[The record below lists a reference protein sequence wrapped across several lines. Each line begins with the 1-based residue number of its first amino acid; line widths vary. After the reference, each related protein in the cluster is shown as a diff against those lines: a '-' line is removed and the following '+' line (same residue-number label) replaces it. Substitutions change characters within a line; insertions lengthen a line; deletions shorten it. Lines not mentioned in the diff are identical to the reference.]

1 MTHDWP
7 QPWTSKNE
15 FSPNVSQSSEHR
27 RYREFSFKEP
37 KIRIEKFV
45 KLSDPTY
52 ACNSLTNFEYKQSA
66 CNDRKRKLWTH
77 DWPIVWTS
85 KN

>member
-52 ACNSLTNFEYKQSA
+52 ACNSLTIFE
-66 CNDRKRKLWTH
+66 
-77 DWPIVWTS
+77 S
-85 KN
+85 KVYAMTGNGNYVNLTWKYL